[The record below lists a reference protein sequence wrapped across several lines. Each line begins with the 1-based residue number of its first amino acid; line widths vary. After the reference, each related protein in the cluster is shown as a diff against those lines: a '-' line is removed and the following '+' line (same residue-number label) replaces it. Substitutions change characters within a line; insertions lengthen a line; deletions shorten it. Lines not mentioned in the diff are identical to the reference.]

1 MSLTVTTLNQEQPP
15 VIVGQVV
22 ISHPGPWPL
31 TSLTQ
36 TQSSHEHPITRD
48 PGLWSEGAGENQ
60 IFIRVENE

>member
-1 MSLTVTTLNQEQPP
+1 MSLTVTTPIQERPP

-36 TQSSHEHPITRD
+36 THSRLNTRSHVTPAC
-48 PGLWSEGAGENQ
+48 GQVVEGEYQ
-60 IFIRVENE
+60 IFIRVETE

>member
-1 MSLTVTTLNQEQPP
+1 MSLTVTTLIQERPP

-36 TQSSHEHPITRD
+36 TQSWPELPITRD
-48 PGLWSEGAGENQ
+48 PSLWPGGGGGVSDLQ
-60 IFIRVENE
+60 M